1 MNAMIPKSRA
11 PRVEG
16 IARKALVV
24 PGSGDRGDVFAHV
37 TLPPPLPEKH
47 IERTRR
53 KLGRGRP
60 VAGAPEPQVG
70 EEVERRP
77 DRAFPVALAGEGGV
91 VARRGREH
99 ELAPELL
106 RVSQVLLDEA
116 AGAGL
121 GRDPGEERV
130 EEGGGAA
137 LRGPSQ
143 VGAVVEVVAPLF
155 GPEGVERGAE
165 GARPG
170 FELVRLGRPPEEARD
185 LGKRPAVGDIEAG
198 QPDVLELEDVLL
210 AVEGDVLVHRRVV
223 HPGLVAGGGLRP
235 RHRLGEGVFRLVGSV
250 GEELAV
256 LPGAGPPAVPGEQR
270 LEGGLQEPA
279 LRKAPEHLAH
289 HDPAHRRLGPVPGL
303 APVPPVVVRQE
314 PLGGVAAQVF
324 DDGGERQVAA
334 LERGEV
340 AEEEVVPA
348 EERDPAVLLVPET
361 AHRGDHPPVARLV
374 HRVPG
379 EPGSHGEPRLREF
392 PEFRGAGFE
401 FLAPGIERPPDVGGR
416 LRRFPPAA
424 GEHPNRPGEPH
435 HPVRRQAA
443 GVGVVLQDSRDP
455 DRLLAVRQPGDEFVG
470 EPVRELIGEPVGRR
484 FHRAGAIPGHPR
496 AHHQLE
502 GGVGGGLRSHQD
514 HQLAVLVVPCLHHR
528 REAPPGDFE
537 PLVRPVG
544 GADPGTHRFGALF
557 PPPDERFAEMVLLE
571 ERVPLETEVHGEPRG
586 QEHVAQHAAA
596 VPRIPAGGEPPLNRP
611 VLRNVPKARVVLGVA
626 VRPVGC
632 AFFSFGGCALR
643 RPAAGGDRP
652 GEPAEERGQRSRGA
666 RAARRAA
673 NRVGHGGRSRRYS
686 IFQKAMPEACFP
698 TSTTASRSRDSR
710 L

>member
-1 MNAMIPKSRA
+1 M
-11 PRVEG
+11 EG

-24 PGSGDRGDVFAHV
+24 PRPRDRGDVFAHV
-37 TLPPPLPEKH
+37 TLPPPLAEKH

-99 ELAPELL
+99 ELTPELPG
-106 RVSQVLLDEA
+106 VEQVLPDEP
-116 AGAGL
+116 AGARL

-137 LRGPSQ
+137 LRGPPQ

-170 FELVRLGRPPEEARD
+170 FELVRFGRPPEEARE

-198 QPDVLELEDVLL
+198 QPDVLKLEDVPLP
-210 AVEGDVLVHRRVV
+210 VEGDVLVHRRVV

-235 RHRLGEGVFRLVGSV
+235 RHRLGEGVRRLVGSV
-250 GEELAV
+250 GEEVAV
-256 LPGAGPPAVPGEQR
+256 AAGLRPPAVPGEQR
-270 LEGGLQEPA
+270 LENRFQEPA
-279 LRKAPEHLAH
+279 FREAPVHLAH

-303 APVPPVVVRQE
+303 AAVPPVVVRQE

-324 DDGGERQVAA
+324 DDGGERQVAT

-348 EERDPAVLLVPET
+348 EERDAAVLLVPET
-361 AHRGDHPPVARLV
+361 ADGGDHPPVAGFV

-379 EPGSHGEPRLREF
+379 EPGSHREPRLREF
-392 PEFRGAGFE
+392 AEFRGAGFE
-401 FLAPGIERPPDVGGR
+401 FLAPGVERPADVGGR
-416 LRRFPPAA
+416 LCRLPPAA
-424 GEHPNRPGEPH
+424 GEHTGGRAEPH

-443 GVGVVLQDSRDP
+443 GVGVVLVDSRDP
-455 DRLLAVRQPGDEFVG
+455 DRLLAVRQPGDEPVDVPVEEPVG
-470 EPVRELIGEPVGRR
+470 EPVRRR

-496 AHHQLE
+496 AHHQFE
-502 GGVGGGLRSHQD
+502 GGVGGGVGGGLRSHQD
-514 HQLAVLVVPCLHHR
+514 HQLAVLVASCLHHR

-537 PLVRPVG
+537 PLVGPIG
-544 GADPGTHRFGALF
+544 GPDPGTHRLGAFF
-557 PPPDERFAEMVLLE
+557 PPPDERFAEMVLIE
-571 ERVPLETEVHGEPRG
+571 ERVPLEAEVHREPLG

-596 VPRIPAGGEPPLNRP
+596 VPGVPAGGEAPLDRP

-632 AFFSFGGCALR
+632 GVLTRGRRGLR
-643 RPAAGGDRP
+643 RPAPGHGSRP
-652 GEPAEERGQRSRGA
+652 GEPEEKGAQNPSRGPG
-666 RAARRAA
+666 AARRATGGA
-673 NRVGHGGRSRRYS
+673 GRRDHGGRGSRYS